1 MFRRF
6 ERLRSLR
13 IFTVVA
19 VAALVAVFF
28 TVPAYSH
35 GPANLDLKYDLKK
48 QTLTV
53 TVTHAPYDAS
63 HFVKEIEIGKNGQS
77 VGKYLYNLQTGES
90 VTYTFQVPAKG
101 GDVLE
106 VKASCS
112 KYGSKT
118 GKIVVPEP
126 T

>member
-13 IFTVVA
+13 YWTVVA
-19 VAALVAVFF
+19 VAVLAMMFSTA
-28 TVPAYSH
+28 PAYSH
-35 GPANLDLKYDLKK
+35 DPAGVTLKYDLKK

-53 TVTHAPYDAS
+53 TVTHAPCDAG
-63 HFVKEIEIGKNGQS
+63 HFVKEIEIGKNGRS
-77 VGKYLYNLQTGES
+77 VGKYLYTQQTGES
-90 VTYTFQVPAKG
+90 ITYTYPIAAQP

-106 VKASCS
+106 AKATCS
-112 KYGSKT
+112 QYGSKT
-118 GKIVVPEP
+118 GRIVIREP

>member
-1 MFRRF
+1 MSRKF
-6 ERLRSLR
+6 ERSWKSK
-13 IFTVVA
+13 IFVCAATA
-19 VAALVAVFF
+19 VLVMVFF
-28 TVPAYSH
+28 TAPAYSH
-35 GPANLDLKYDLKK
+35 NPASVTLKYDLKK

-53 TVTHAPYDAS
+53 TVTHSPFSGDHY
-63 HFVKEIEIGKNGQS
+63 VKEIEVGKNGQS
-77 VGKYLYNLQTGES
+77 VGKYPYTLQPGEKFAY
-90 VTYTFQVPAKG
+90 TYQISAQP

-118 GKIVVPEP
+118 GKIVVKEQ